1 MKPSGWLM
9 HLTVR
14 ALTES
19 MDVRSMIHLVRR
31 LVPNYNLGERTGFSD
46 DISMPDK
53 DVAMQIVR
61 DLTKKDLMLDFIIL
75 LIGVQESGLGGRKYN
90 VPHLQEILGEV
101 RKAGL
106 IYDEDS
112 RMFFE
117 DPRIRRTRNWGV
129 LRENEEY
136 SFTFL
141 KIDIAG
147 NSTLV
152 RENPADVIQATYSDL
167 RSIVQVSSEKRNGRI
182 WKWEGDGGLVA
193 FYFAS
198 KELKAVLAAME
209 ILHELHIYNIVRC
222 RLNKP
227 LRVRIAVHSGPCR
240 YFHNSDSIGGDTIK
254 KIMDLEENCTQPD
267 SITISKPVF
276 NMVHQAMSHFFE
288 PVSYGANT
296 SYYTYTLKW
305 EK

>member
-9 HLTVR
+9 HLTAR

-31 LVPNYNLGERTGFSD
+31 LIPNYDLGERTGFSD

-53 DVAMQIVR
+53 DVAIQIVR
-61 DLTKKDLMLDFIIL
+61 DLTQKDLMLDFIVR
-75 LIGVQESGLGGRKYN
+75 LIDVQESGLGGRKYN
-90 VPHLQEILGEV
+90 IPHLQEILGEI

-136 SFTFL
+136 NFTFL

-147 NSTLV
+147 NSILV
-152 RENPADVIQATYSDL
+152 RENPADVIQTTYSDL

-198 KELKAVLAAME
+198 KDIKAVLSAME
-209 ILHELHIYNIVRC
+209 IVHELHLYNIMKC

-227 LRVRIAVHSGPCR
+227 LQVRIAVHSGSCR
-240 YFHNSDSIGGDTIK
+240 YFHNCDNIESDTIK
-254 KIMDLEENCTQPD
+254 KLIELEENCTQPD

-276 NMVHQAMSHFFE
+276 NMVHQAMSQLLE

-296 SYYTYTLKW
+296 SYYTYRLKW